1 MSYFH
6 DLEKLGTFGNP
17 DPSLWDSGTEVLET
31 RKPGMSWENRDEWDP
46 YLKPNLV
53 SEETHGDNLILFKI

>member
-6 DLEKLGTFGNP
+6 DLAKLGTFDPN
-17 DPSLWDSGTEVLET
+17 PSLRDTGAELFET
-31 RKPGMSWENRDEWDP
+31 HKPGLSWENRDEWDP

-53 SEETHGDNLILFKI
+53 SEDTHSDILRLFKI